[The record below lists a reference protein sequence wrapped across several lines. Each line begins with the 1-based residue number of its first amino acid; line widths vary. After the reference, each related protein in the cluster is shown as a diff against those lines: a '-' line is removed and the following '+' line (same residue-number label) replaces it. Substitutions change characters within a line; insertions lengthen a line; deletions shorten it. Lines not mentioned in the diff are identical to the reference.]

1 MTVAGTLAF
10 AGAAG
15 LFGRAMP
22 PDLQDD
28 DLDEDAQPAD
38 PDAHLPAGQRA
49 VAAAAHARGRGLHQ
63 ESASAAAAAEPFAA
77 LSPDLILDAI
87 DSVLGEGPGGPLGGL
102 RTSGQVLA
110 LNSYENRV
118 FQVGLESGAGGGSA
132 SGRPL
137 DSSVIAKFYRP
148 ERWTDAQIQ
157 EEHDFLA
164 ELAQAEVPAVPALR
178 LHDATLHH
186 AAGFRFALFERRG
199 GRTPE
204 LAEPA
209 VRERIGRFLG
219 RLHMVGARSAFAV
232 RQRLDATTFGR
243 VPSSYLLDN
252 DWLPPALA
260 PVYRSLVDQA
270 LEQVDRA
277 FERAGPAHFQRVHGD
292 CHPGNLLWSEAGAEP
307 GPYFVDFDDSAMAP
321 AVQDLWMLLSGDRT
335 EMRFQLRDVLRG
347 YAVFADFDPSQ
358 LQLIEPLRTLRLIHY
373 AAWIAR
379 RWSDPAFPAAF
390 PWFPDPRYWESR
402 VLELREQIAA
412 MDEPALT
419 VD

>member
-1 MTVAGTLAF
+1 MPLPSQAARS
-10 AGAAG
+10 ADDPGADTHG
-15 LFGRAMP
+15 E
-22 PDLQDD
+22 D
-28 DLDEDAQPAD
+28 DEDAQPSD
-38 PDAHLPAGQRA
+38 PHAHLPAGF
-49 VAAAAHARGRGLHQ
+49 AAAPAAVRPAPGLQDHPPADG
-63 ESASAAAAAEPFAA
+63 SSEPFAS
-77 LSPDLILDAI
+77 LSPDAILNAI
-87 DSVLGEGPGGPLGGL
+87 DGVLGADASGPMAGR

-118 FQVGLESGAGGGSA
+118 FQVGLEADGTDAAGPGPGAA
-132 SGRPL
+132 A
-137 DSSVIAKFYRP
+137 VIVKFYRP
-148 ERWTDAQIQ
+148 ARWTDEQIQ

-164 ELAQAEVPAVPALR
+164 ELAAAEVPAVAALR
-178 LHDATLHH
+178 LRGATLHH
-186 AAGFRFALFERRG
+186 AGPYRFALFERRG

-204 LAEPA
+204 LADPA

-219 RLHMVGARSAFAV
+219 RLHMVGARSAFAT

-243 VPSSYLLDN
+243 VPSSFLLDN
-252 DWLPPALA
+252 NWLPPGLA
-260 PVYRSLVDQA
+260 PVYRGLVDQA
-270 LEQVDRA
+270 LDQVDQA
-277 FERAGPAHFQRVHGD
+277 FERAGTVQFQRVHGD

-321 AVQDLWMLLSGDRT
+321 AVQDLWMLLSGSRT
-335 EMRFQLRDVLRG
+335 EMRTQMRGVLRG
-347 YAVFADFDPSQ
+347 YALFADFDPAQ

-379 RWSDPAFPAAF
+379 RWTDPAFPAAF

-412 MDEPALT
+412 MEEPALT